1 MRILIQRVRRASV
14 SIGGTLKSAIGPG
27 LLVFVGIEAE
37 DGEEDIEWLAGK
49 LTRLRI
55 FDDENGVMNLD
66 VRQVGG
72 EILVVSQFTLHAS
85 TRKGNRPSYIKA
97 APSDFPT
104 FVRAVRRRCR
114 PCARAR
120 SRHRGVRSRYA
131 GRAGERRA
139 GDDLDRLP
147 TTRMTSVISK
157 IVKGESNR
165 AGLHAEIA
173 ESDPI
178 RGYVKDIKSL
188 L

>member
-85 TRKGNRPSYIKA
+85 TRKGNRATARPISRRPPKR
-97 APSDFPT
+97 FP
-104 FVRAVRRRCR
+104 
-114 PCARAR
+114 
-120 SRHRGVRSRYA
+120 
-131 GRAGERRA
+131 
-139 GDDLDRLP
+139 DLC
-147 TTRMTSVISK
+147 TSGSPPV
-157 IVKGESNR
+157 
-165 AGLHAEIA
+165 
-173 ESDPI
+173 
-178 RGYVKDIKSL
+178 
-188 L
+188 

>member
-55 FDDENGVMNLD
+55 FDDETGVLY
-66 VRQVGG
+66 QGG
-72 EILVVSQFTLHAS
+72 P
-85 TRKGNRPSYIKA
+85 R
-97 APSDFPT
+97 SDFPT

-147 TTRMTSVISK
+147 TTRITSVISK
-157 IVKGESNR
+157 IVKDERNR

-178 RGYVKDIKSL
+178 
-188 L
+188 

>member
-97 APSDFPT
+97 APE
-104 FVRAVRRRCR
+104 AVSR
-114 PCARAR
+114 PMYGRFTARVAELL
-120 SRHRGVRSRYA
+120 
-131 GRAGERRA
+131 GREVMTGEFGA
-139 GDDLDRLP
+139 DMQVALVNDGPVTIWVD
-147 TTRMTSVISK
+147 SK
-157 IVKGESNR
+157 MR
-165 AGLHAEIA
+165 
-173 ESDPI
+173 DC
-178 RGYVKDIKSL
+178 
-188 L
+188 